1 MGEMKRILSLAFFMT
16 LCFAVSYG
24 QESRDSLVRL
34 LSADKARLVEMN
46 GKAYR
51 KVVGD
56 AVFFHNNTYLKCDSA
71 YWNVDDE
78 YIDAIGSVRIEQEN
92 TVLTGD
98 SLRYVIAENTA
109 KFRGHLVELVDRDSN
124 TLRTNYLDY
133 NTKDSVAFFYRGGA
147 MKDQDGNVI
156 ESLTGRYQSKIE
168 QFDFI
173 GQVEMFSDSLFFVCD
188 TLYYYADRDLAEFFG
203 HTAGWYD
210 LNHISSGSGW
220 YDRTTE
226 KFFFTRDVY
235 GLTEDYELWCDS
247 LNYDRYAGYAH
258 LLGEVQLL
266 DTVDNAI
273 TLAGELRYWNE
284 PRRAEL
290 YRDPA
295 VVMINEEDGVRDSIF
310 MASDTLIYYT
320 MRMCDVDSA
329 VVASAKERHESALVD
344 PLAPK
349 ASGEST
355 ASGPP
360 STGSPVSGASSE
372 SGAASSSG
380 AMSSPPAAGGSRISS
395 QTKDAV
401 SADTVASSES
411 SDTLGTAS
419 DSMAVFGTADMS
431 DSLSVADTSGSPV
444 PIGAPDSL
452 AVSDSLAVADSL
464 AVPDSLSVSDS
475 LAVSDSLTV
484 ADSLAVSDSLTV
496 ADSLAVPDSLSVSD
510 SLAVSDSLSVAD
522 SLAVV
527 PPDTTQ
533 VDFVEAYHNVRIYK
547 SDVQV
552 LCDSLLFNSIDSI
565 ARLFDAPVL
574 WYEIESQI
582 TADSMQFLMR
592 NGTLDKG
599 LLFANCF
606 VISEEEPGQYYHQV
620 KSPEMIGYFKD
631 GQIARFDALGGV
643 TAMFYVAEDSVVT
656 TMNQKECRIMT
667 GRMKDGQ
674 VQRILYTENITSDVY
689 PVRDLTPEMM
699 TLRNFNWMPDMR
711 PATRFSVTD
720 RPIRPSGRK
729 YTVPSPDFPRFKYAE
744 KYFIGYMDQVMAE
757 ITARKPL
764 IWIE

>member
-1 MGEMKRILSLAFFMT
+1 MKRILSLAFFMT

>member
-1 MGEMKRILSLAFFMT
+1 MRRILNLAFFLT
-16 LCFAVSYG
+16 LCLTVTYG

-258 LLGEVQLL
+258 LLGDVQLL

-329 VVASAKERHESALVD
+329 VVASAKERHEAALVD

-349 ASGEST
+349 TSGDST
-355 ASGPP
+355 ASEAGKTSRGP
-360 STGSPVSGASSE
+360 STGSPVSGASSVP
-372 SGAASSSG
+372 GASSSSG
-380 AMSSPPAAGGSRISS
+380 AMTSSPAAGGSRTSS
-395 QTKDAV
+395 QTRDAV
-401 SADTVASSES
+401 SADTATSSES
-411 SDTLGTAS
+411 SDTLG
-419 DSMAVFGTADMS
+419 
-431 DSLSVADTSGSPV
+431 SPV
-444 PIGAPDSL
+444 PTSAPDSL
-452 AVSDSLAVADSL
+452 AVSDSLTAADSLAVSDSL
-464 AVPDSLSVSDS
+464 AVPDSLAVSDS
-475 LAVSDSLTV
+475 LTAPDSLSVSDSLTV
-484 ADSLAVSDSLTV
+484 ADSLAVSDSLAVPDSLAV
-496 ADSLAVPDSLSVSD
+496 ADSLAVP
-510 SLAVSDSLSVAD
+510 DSLSVAD

-606 VISEEEPGQYYHQV
+606 VISEEEPGQYYHQI

-744 KYFIGYMDQVMAE
+744 KYFTGYMDQVMAE

>member
-1 MGEMKRILSLAFFMT
+1 MGEMRRILNLAFFLT
-16 LCFAVSYG
+16 LCLTVTYG

-51 KVVGD
+51 KVVGN

-147 MKDQDGNVI
+147 MKDEDGNVI

-188 TLYYYADRDLAEFFG
+188 TLYYYASRDLAEFFG

-258 LLGEVQLL
+258 LLGDVQLL

-273 TLAGELRYWNE
+273 TLAGELRYWNK

-329 VVASAKERHESALVD
+329 VVASAKERHEAALVD

-349 ASGEST
+349 TSGDST
-355 ASGPP
+355 ASGAGKTSGGP
-360 STGSPVSGASSE
+360 STGSPVSGASSVP
-372 SGAASSSG
+372 GASSSSG
-380 AMSSPPAAGGSRISS
+380 AMTSSPASGGSSTSS
-395 QTKDAV
+395 LTEDKV
-401 SADTVASSES
+401 SEGTATSSES
-411 SDTLGTAS
+411 SDTLGIET
-419 DSMAVFGTADMS
+419 DSLEVSGVDDLS

-444 PIGAPDSL
+444 PTSAADSL

-464 AVPDSLSVSDS
+464 AVPDSL
-475 LAVSDSLTV
+475 AV
-484 ADSLAVSDSLTV
+484 ADSLAVPDSLTAADSLAV
-496 ADSLAVPDSLSVSD
+496 SDSLAVPDSLSVSD

-606 VISEEEPGQYYHQV
+606 VISEEEPGQYYHQI

-729 YTVPSPDFPRFKYAE
+729 YTVPHRLHGS
-744 KYFIGYMDQVMAE
+744 GYG
-757 ITARKPL
+757 
-764 IWIE
+764 

>member
-1 MGEMKRILSLAFFMT
+1 MGEMRRILNLAFFLT
-16 LCFAVSYG
+16 LCLTVTYG

-51 KVVGD
+51 KVVGN

-147 MKDQDGNVI
+147 MKDEDGNVI

-188 TLYYYADRDLAEFFG
+188 TLYYYANRDLAEFFG

-329 VVASAKERHESALVD
+329 VVASAKERHEAALVD

-349 ASGEST
+349 TSGDST
-355 ASGPP
+355 ASGAGKTSGGP
-360 STGSPVSGASSE
+360 STGSPVSGASSVP
-372 SGAASSSG
+372 GASSSSG
-380 AMSSPPAAGGSRISS
+380 AMTSSPASGGSSTSS
-395 QTKDAV
+395 LTEDKV
-401 SADTVASSES
+401 SEGTATSSES
-411 SDTLGTAS
+411 SDTLGIET
-419 DSMAVFGTADMS
+419 
-431 DSLSVADTSGSPV
+431 
-444 PIGAPDSL
+444 DSL

-464 AVPDSLSVSDS
+464 AVPDSLAVSDS
-475 LAVSDSLTV
+475 LAVPDSL
-484 ADSLAVSDSLTV
+484 SVS
-496 ADSLAVPDSLSVSD
+496 DSLAVPDSLSVSD

-606 VISEEEPGQYYHQV
+606 VISEEEPGQYYHQI

>member
-1 MGEMKRILSLAFFMT
+1 MKRILSLAFFMT

-452 AVSDSLAVADSL
+452 AVSDSLTVADSLAVSDFLAVADSL

-484 ADSLAVSDSLTV
+484 A
-496 ADSLAVPDSLSVSD
+496 D

-606 VISEEEPGQYYHQV
+606 VISEEEPGQYYHQI

-744 KYFIGYMDQVMAE
+744 KYFTGYMDQVMAE

>member
-1 MGEMKRILSLAFFMT
+1 MRRILNLAFFLT
-16 LCFAVSYG
+16 LCLTVTYG

-51 KVVGD
+51 KVVGN

-109 KFRGHLVELVDRDSN
+109 KFRGHLVELVDRDSS

-147 MKDQDGNVI
+147 MKDEDGNVI

-173 GQVEMFSDSLFFVCD
+173 GRVEMFSDSLFFVCD
-188 TLYYYADRDLAEFFG
+188 TLYYYANRDLAEFFG

-235 GLTEDYELWCDS
+235 GLTKDYELWCDS
-247 LNYDRYAGYAH
+247 LNYDRHAGYAH

-329 VVASAKERHESALVD
+329 VVASAKERHEAALVD

-355 ASGPP
+355 ASGTP
-360 STGSPVSGASSE
+360 STGSPASGASSE

-380 AMSSPPAAGGSRISS
+380 AMSSPPAAGGSRTSS
-395 QTKDAV
+395 QTRDAV

-431 DSLSVADTSGSPV
+431 DSLSVADTPGSPV

-452 AVSDSLAVADSL
+452 AVSDSLSVSDSLAVADSL
-464 AVPDSLSVSDS
+464 AVPDSLSVPDS
-475 LAVSDSLTV
+475 LAV
-484 ADSLAVSDSLTV
+484 ADSLAVSDSLTAADSLAV
-496 ADSLAVPDSLSVSD
+496 SDSLAVPDSLS
-510 SLAVSDSLSVAD
+510 VSDSLSVAD

-606 VISEEEPGQYYHQV
+606 VISEEEPGQYYHQI

-729 YTVPSPDFPRFKYAE
+729 YTVPSSDFPRFKYAE
-744 KYFIGYMDQVMAE
+744 KYFTGYMDQVMAE

>member
-1 MGEMKRILSLAFFMT
+1 MGEMRRILNLAFFLT
-16 LCFAVSYG
+16 LCLTVTYG

-51 KVVGD
+51 KVVGN

-147 MKDQDGNVI
+147 MKDEDGNVI

-188 TLYYYADRDLAEFFG
+188 TLYYYASRDLAEFFG

-329 VVASAKERHESALVD
+329 VVASAKERHEAALVD

-349 ASGEST
+349 TSGDST
-355 ASGPP
+355 ASGAGKTSGGP
-360 STGSPVSGASSE
+360 STGSPVSGASSVP
-372 SGAASSSG
+372 GASSSSG
-380 AMSSPPAAGGSRISS
+380 AMTSSPASGGSSTSS
-395 QTKDAV
+395 LTEDKV
-401 SADTVASSES
+401 SEGTATSSES
-411 SDTLGTAS
+411 SDTLGIET
-419 DSMAVFGTADMS
+419 
-431 DSLSVADTSGSPV
+431 DSLAV
-444 PIGAPDSL
+444 PDSL
-452 AVSDSLAVADSL
+452 AVSDSLAV
-464 AVPDSLSVSDS
+464 PDSLSVS
-475 LAVSDSLTV
+475 
-484 ADSLAVSDSLTV
+484 
-496 ADSLAVPDSLSVSD
+496 DSLAVPDSLSVSD

-606 VISEEEPGQYYHQV
+606 VISEEEPGQYYHQI

-744 KYFIGYMDQVMAE
+744 KYFTGYMDQVMAE

>member
-1 MGEMKRILSLAFFMT
+1 MGEMRRILNLAFFLT
-16 LCFAVSYG
+16 LCLTVTYG

-51 KVVGD
+51 KVVGN

-147 MKDQDGNVI
+147 MKDEDGNVI

-329 VVASAKERHESALVD
+329 VVASAKERHEAALVD

-349 ASGEST
+349 TSGDST
-355 ASGPP
+355 ASGAGKTSGGP
-360 STGSPVSGASSE
+360 STGSPVSGASSVP
-372 SGAASSSG
+372 GASSSSG
-380 AMSSPPAAGGSRISS
+380 AMTSSPASGGSSTSS
-395 QTKDAV
+395 LTEDKV
-401 SADTVASSES
+401 SEGTATSSES
-411 SDTLGTAS
+411 SDTLGIET
-419 DSMAVFGTADMS
+419 
-431 DSLSVADTSGSPV
+431 
-444 PIGAPDSL
+444 DSL

-464 AVPDSLSVSDS
+464 AVPDSLAVSDS
-475 LAVSDSLTV
+475 LAVPDSL
-484 ADSLAVSDSLTV
+484 SVS
-496 ADSLAVPDSLSVSD
+496 DSLAVPDSLSVSD

-606 VISEEEPGQYYHQV
+606 VISEEEPGQYYHQI

>member
-1 MGEMKRILSLAFFMT
+1 MGEMKRILNLAFFLT
-16 LCFAVSYG
+16 LCLTVTYG

-349 ASGEST
+349 TSGDST
-355 ASGPP
+355 ASGAGKTSGGP
-360 STGSPVSGASSE
+360 STGSPVSGASSVP
-372 SGAASSSG
+372 GASSSSG
-380 AMSSPPAAGGSRISS
+380 AMTSSPASGGSSTSS
-395 QTKDAV
+395 LTEDKV
-401 SADTVASSES
+401 SEGTATSSES
-411 SDTLGTAS
+411 SDTLGTAA
-419 DSMAVFGTADMS
+419 DSMAVLGTADMS

-444 PIGAPDSL
+444 PTSAPDSL

-464 AVPDSLSVSDS
+464 AVPDSLTAADS
-475 LAVSDSLTV
+475 LSV

-496 ADSLAVPDSLSVSD
+496 ADSLAVP
-510 SLAVSDSLSVAD
+510 DSLSVAD

-606 VISEEEPGQYYHQV
+606 VISEEEPGQYYHQI

-744 KYFIGYMDQVMAE
+744 KYFTGYMDQVMAE

>member
-1 MGEMKRILSLAFFMT
+1 M
-16 LCFAVSYG
+16 
-24 QESRDSLVRL
+24 
-34 LSADKARLVEMN
+34 
-46 GKAYR
+46 
-51 KVVGD
+51 
-56 AVFFHNNTYLKCDSA
+56 
-71 YWNVDDE
+71 
-78 YIDAIGSVRIEQEN
+78 
-92 TVLTGD
+92 
-98 SLRYVIAENTA
+98 
-109 KFRGHLVELVDRDSN
+109 
-124 TLRTNYLDY
+124 
-133 NTKDSVAFFYRGGA
+133 
-147 MKDQDGNVI
+147 
-156 ESLTGRYQSKIE
+156 
-168 QFDFI
+168 
-173 GQVEMFSDSLFFVCD
+173 
-188 TLYYYADRDLAEFFG
+188 
-203 HTAGWYD
+203 
-210 LNHISSGSGW
+210 
-220 YDRTTE
+220 
-226 KFFFTRDVY
+226 
-235 GLTEDYELWCDS
+235 
-247 LNYDRYAGYAH
+247 
-258 LLGEVQLL
+258 QLL

-355 ASGPP
+355 ASGAGKTSGGP
-360 STGSPVSGASSE
+360 STGSPVSGASSVP
-372 SGAASSSG
+372 GASSSSG
-380 AMSSPPAAGGSRISS
+380 AMTSSPASGGSRTSS
-395 QTKDAV
+395 QTRDAV
-401 SADTVASSES
+401 SADTVTSSES
-411 SDTLGTAS
+411 SDTLGTAA
-419 DSMAVFGTADMS
+419 DSMAVLGTADMS

-444 PIGAPDSL
+444 PTS
-452 AVSDSLAVADSL
+452 
-464 AVPDSLSVSDS
+464 VPDS

-510 SLAVSDSLSVAD
+510 SITAADSLAVSDSLAVPDSLSVAD

-606 VISEEEPGQYYHQV
+606 VISEEEPGQYYHQI

-667 GRMKDGQ
+667 GRMKDAR
-674 VQRILYTENITSDVY
+674 RIS
-689 PVRDLTPEMM
+689 PVTYIP
-699 TLRNFNWMPDMR
+699 
-711 PATRFSVTD
+711 
-720 RPIRPSGRK
+720 
-729 YTVPSPDFPRFKYAE
+729 
-744 KYFIGYMDQVMAE
+744 
-757 ITARKPL
+757 
-764 IWIE
+764 

>member
-1 MGEMKRILSLAFFMT
+1 MGEMRRILNLAFFLT
-16 LCFAVSYG
+16 LCLTVTYG
-24 QESRDSLVRL
+24 QESRDSLVLL

-51 KVVGD
+51 KVVGN

-147 MKDQDGNVI
+147 MKDEDGNVI

-188 TLYYYADRDLAEFFG
+188 TLYYYANRDLAEFFG

-329 VVASAKERHESALVD
+329 VVASAKERHEAALVD

-349 ASGEST
+349 TSGDST
-355 ASGPP
+355 ASGAGKTSGGP
-360 STGSPVSGASSE
+360 STGSPVSGASSVP
-372 SGAASSSG
+372 GASSSSG
-380 AMSSPPAAGGSRISS
+380 AMTSSPASGGSSTSS
-395 QTKDAV
+395 LTEDKV
-401 SADTVASSES
+401 SEGTATSSES
-411 SDTLGTAS
+411 SDTLGIAA
-419 DSMAVFGTADMS
+419 DSMAVLGTADMS

-444 PIGAPDSL
+444 PTSAPDSL
-452 AVSDSLAVADSL
+452 AVSDSLSA
-464 AVPDSLSVSDS
+464 PDPLTAADS

-484 ADSLAVSDSLTV
+484 ADSLAVS
-496 ADSLAVPDSLSVSD
+496 DSLAVPDSLSVSD

-606 VISEEEPGQYYHQV
+606 VISEEEPGQYYHQI

-729 YTVPSPDFPRFKYAE
+729 YTVPSPNFPRFKYAE

>member
-1 MGEMKRILSLAFFMT
+1 M
-16 LCFAVSYG
+16 
-24 QESRDSLVRL
+24 
-34 LSADKARLVEMN
+34 
-46 GKAYR
+46 
-51 KVVGD
+51 
-56 AVFFHNNTYLKCDSA
+56 
-71 YWNVDDE
+71 
-78 YIDAIGSVRIEQEN
+78 
-92 TVLTGD
+92 
-98 SLRYVIAENTA
+98 
-109 KFRGHLVELVDRDSN
+109 
-124 TLRTNYLDY
+124 
-133 NTKDSVAFFYRGGA
+133 
-147 MKDQDGNVI
+147 
-156 ESLTGRYQSKIE
+156 
-168 QFDFI
+168 
-173 GQVEMFSDSLFFVCD
+173 
-188 TLYYYADRDLAEFFG
+188 
-203 HTAGWYD
+203 
-210 LNHISSGSGW
+210 
-220 YDRTTE
+220 
-226 KFFFTRDVY
+226 
-235 GLTEDYELWCDS
+235 
-247 LNYDRYAGYAH
+247 
-258 LLGEVQLL
+258 QLL

-329 VVASAKERHESALVD
+329 VVASAKERHEAALVD

-349 ASGEST
+349 TSGDST
-355 ASGPP
+355 ASGAGKTSGGP
-360 STGSPVSGASSE
+360 STGSPVSGASSVP
-372 SGAASSSG
+372 GASSSSG
-380 AMSSPPAAGGSRISS
+380 AMTSSPASGGSRTSS
-395 QTKDAV
+395 QTRDAV
-401 SADTVASSES
+401 SADTVTSSES
-411 SDTLGTAS
+411 SDTLGIET
-419 DSMAVFGTADMS
+419 DSLEVSGVDDLS

-444 PIGAPDSL
+444 PTSAPDSL

-464 AVPDSLSVSDS
+464 AVPDSLTAADSLSVSDS
-475 LAVSDSLTV
+475 LAVPDSL
-484 ADSLAVSDSLTV
+484 SVS
-496 ADSLAVPDSLSVSD
+496 DSLAVPDSLSVSD

-606 VISEEEPGQYYHQV
+606 VISEEEPGQYYHQI

-744 KYFIGYMDQVMAE
+744 KYFTGYMDQVMAE

>member
-51 KVVGD
+51 KVVGN

-147 MKDQDGNVI
+147 MKDEDGNVI

-188 TLYYYADRDLAEFFG
+188 TLYYYANRDLAEFFG

-355 ASGPP
+355 ASGAGKTSGGP
-360 STGSPVSGASSE
+360 STGSPVSGASSAP
-372 SGAASSSG
+372 GASSSSG
-380 AMSSPPAAGGSRISS
+380 AMTSSPASGGSRTSS
-395 QTKDAV
+395 QTRDAV
-401 SADTVASSES
+401 SADTVTSSES
-411 SDTLGTAS
+411 SDTLGIAA
-419 DSMAVFGTADMS
+419 DSMAVLGTADMS

-444 PIGAPDSL
+444 PTSVPDSL

-464 AVPDSLSVSDS
+464 
-475 LAVSDSLTV
+475 T
-484 ADSLAVSDSLTV
+484 
-496 ADSLAVPDSLSVSD
+496 
-510 SLAVSDSLSVAD
+510 VSDSLSVAD

-606 VISEEEPGQYYHQV
+606 VISEEEPGQYYHQI

-744 KYFIGYMDQVMAE
+744 KYFTGYMKQVMAE
-757 ITARKPL
+757 ISARKPL

>member
-1 MGEMKRILSLAFFMT
+1 MKRILSLAFFMT

-247 LNYDRYAGYAH
+247 LNYDRYAEYAL
-258 LLGEVQLL
+258 LLGNVQLL

-295 VVMINEEDGVRDSIF
+295 VVLINEEEGGVRDSIF
-310 MASDTLIYYT
+310 LASDTLIYYT
-320 MRMCDVDSA
+320 KRMCDVDSA
-329 VVASAKERHESALVD
+329 VLASAKERYESALVD
-344 PLAPK
+344 PLAK
-349 ASGEST
+349 ST
-355 ASGPP
+355 PQQSEAGGGQTPDSV
-360 STGSPVSGASSE
+360 SPGASSASPSSSKPQMSGMGAE
-372 SGAASSSG
+372 TGAGKSSSVSGRGAAS
-380 AMSSPPAAGGSRISS
+380 R
-395 QTKDAV
+395 
-401 SADTVASSES
+401 
-411 SDTLGTAS
+411 
-419 DSMAVFGTADMS
+419 TADSTDVHSTGNSVAVMPDSVTIAESLPVS
-431 DSLSVADTSGSPV
+431 DSLA
-444 PIGAPDSL
+444 AADSL
-452 AVSDSLAVADSL
+452 VATDSLVVSDSLAVADSL
-464 AVPDSLSVSDS
+464 AVTDS
-475 LAVSDSLTV
+475 LAV
-484 ADSLAVSDSLTV
+484 A
-496 ADSLAVPDSLSVSD
+496 
-510 SLAVSDSLSVAD
+510 
-522 SLAVV
+522 

-533 VDFVEAYHNVRIYK
+533 VDFVEAYHHVKIYK

-565 ARLFDAPVL
+565 ARLFTDPVL
-574 WYEIESQI
+574 WYEVESQI

-592 NGTLDKG
+592 DGTLDKG
-599 LLFANCF
+599 LLFGNCF
-606 VISEEEPGQYYHQV
+606 VISEEEPGQYYHQI

-631 GQIARFDALGGV
+631 GQISRFDALGGV

-674 VQRILYTENITSDVY
+674 VQRILYTENVKSDAY

-699 TLRNFNWMPDMR
+699 TLRDFNWMSDKR
-711 PATRFSVTD
+711 PATRFGVTG
-720 RPIRPSGRK
+720 RYIHPSARK
-729 YTVPSPDFPRFKYAE
+729 DAAPSPDFPRFKYAE
-744 KYFIGYMDQVMAE
+744 KYFEGYMKRIMEE
-757 ITARKPL
+757 IDFRKPL
-764 IWIE
+764 IWIK

>member
-1 MGEMKRILSLAFFMT
+1 MRRILNLAFFLT
-16 LCFAVSYG
+16 LCLTVTYG

-51 KVVGD
+51 KVVGN

-147 MKDQDGNVI
+147 MKDEDGNVI

-188 TLYYYADRDLAEFFG
+188 TLYYYASRDLAEFFG

-329 VVASAKERHESALVD
+329 VVASAKERHEAALVD

-349 ASGEST
+349 TSGDST
-355 ASGPP
+355 ASGAGKTSGGP
-360 STGSPVSGASSE
+360 STGSPVSGASSVP
-372 SGAASSSG
+372 GASSSSG
-380 AMSSPPAAGGSRISS
+380 AMTSSPASGGSSTSS
-395 QTKDAV
+395 LTEDKV
-401 SADTVASSES
+401 SEGTATSSES
-411 SDTLGTAS
+411 SDTLGIET
-419 DSMAVFGTADMS
+419 
-431 DSLSVADTSGSPV
+431 
-444 PIGAPDSL
+444 DSL

-464 AVPDSLSVSDS
+464 AVPDSLAVSDSLAVPDSLSVSDSLAVPDS
-475 LAVSDSLTV
+475 LAVSDSLAV
-484 ADSLAVSDSLTV
+484 PDSLSVS
-496 ADSLAVPDSLSVSD
+496 DSLAVPDSLSVSD

-606 VISEEEPGQYYHQV
+606 VISEEEPGQYYHQI

-656 TMNQKECRIMT
+656 TMNHRCSGYSTRRI
-667 GRMKDGQ
+667 
-674 VQRILYTENITSDVY
+674 S
-689 PVRDLTPEMM
+689 PVTYIP
-699 TLRNFNWMPDMR
+699 
-711 PATRFSVTD
+711 
-720 RPIRPSGRK
+720 
-729 YTVPSPDFPRFKYAE
+729 
-744 KYFIGYMDQVMAE
+744 
-757 ITARKPL
+757 
-764 IWIE
+764 

>member
-1 MGEMKRILSLAFFMT
+1 MRRILNLAFFLT
-16 LCFAVSYG
+16 LCLTVTYG

-51 KVVGD
+51 KVVGN

-147 MKDQDGNVI
+147 MKDEDGNVI

-188 TLYYYADRDLAEFFG
+188 TLYYYANRDLAEFFG

-329 VVASAKERHESALVD
+329 VVASAKERHEAALVD

-349 ASGEST
+349 TSGEST
-355 ASGPP
+355 ASGAGKTSGGP
-360 STGSPVSGASSE
+360 STGSPVSGASSVP
-372 SGAASSSG
+372 GASSSSG
-380 AMSSPPAAGGSRISS
+380 AMTSSPASGGSSTSS
-395 QTKDAV
+395 LTEDKV
-401 SADTVASSES
+401 SEGTATSSES
-411 SDTLGTAS
+411 SDTLGIET
-419 DSMAVFGTADMS
+419 DSLAVS
-431 DSLSVADTSGSPV
+431 DSLAVADSLAV
-444 PIGAPDSL
+444 PDSL
-452 AVSDSLAVADSL
+452 AVADSLAVPDSLAVADSL

-475 LAVSDSLTV
+475 LAVP
-484 ADSLAVSDSLTV
+484 DSLAVSDSLAV
-496 ADSLAVPDSLSVSD
+496 PDSLSVSDSLAVPDSLSVSD

-606 VISEEEPGQYYHQV
+606 VISEEEPGQYYHQI

-744 KYFIGYMDQVMAE
+744 KYFTGYMDQVMAE

>member
-1 MGEMKRILSLAFFMT
+1 MRRILSLAFFMT

-147 MKDQDGNVI
+147 MKDEDGNVI

-188 TLYYYADRDLAEFFG
+188 TLYYYANRDLAEFFG

-329 VVASAKERHESALVD
+329 VVASAKERHEAALVD

-452 AVSDSLAVADSL
+452 AVSDSLAA
-464 AVPDSLSVSDS
+464 
-475 LAVSDSLTV
+475 

-510 SLAVSDSLSVAD
+510 SLAVSDSLTVSDSLSVAD

-606 VISEEEPGQYYHQV
+606 VISEEEPGQYYHQI

-744 KYFIGYMDQVMAE
+744 KYFTGYMDQVMAE

>member
-1 MGEMKRILSLAFFMT
+1 MRRILNLAFFLT
-16 LCFAVSYG
+16 LCLTVTYG

-51 KVVGD
+51 KVVGN

-147 MKDQDGNVI
+147 MKDEDGNVI

-188 TLYYYADRDLAEFFG
+188 TLYYYANRDLAEFFG

-329 VVASAKERHESALVD
+329 VVASAKERHEAALVD

-349 ASGEST
+349 TSGDST
-355 ASGPP
+355 ASGAGKTSGGP
-360 STGSPVSGASSE
+360 STGSPVSGASSVP
-372 SGAASSSG
+372 GASSSSG
-380 AMSSPPAAGGSRISS
+380 AMTSSPASGGSSTSS
-395 QTKDAV
+395 LTEDKV
-401 SADTVASSES
+401 SEGTATSSES
-411 SDTLGTAS
+411 SDTLGIET
-419 DSMAVFGTADMS
+419 DSLEVSGVDDLS

-444 PIGAPDSL
+444 PTSAP
-452 AVSDSLAVADSL
+452 
-464 AVPDSLSVSDS
+464 DS

-496 ADSLAVPDSLSVSD
+496 ADSLAVP
-510 SLAVSDSLSVAD
+510 DSLSVAD

-606 VISEEEPGQYYHQV
+606 VISEEEPGQYYHQI

>member
-1 MGEMKRILSLAFFMT
+1 MRRILSLAFFLT
-16 LCFAVSYG
+16 LWFAVSYG

-98 SLRYVIAENTA
+98 SIRYVIAENTA

-124 TLRTNYLDY
+124 VLRTNYLDY
-133 NTKDSVAFFYRGGA
+133 NTKDSIAFFYRGGA
-147 MKDQDGNVI
+147 MKDGDGNVI
-156 ESLTGRYQSKIE
+156 ESLTGRYQSRIE

-188 TLYYYADRDLAEFFG
+188 TLYYYADRDLAEFYG
-203 HTAGWYD
+203 HTGGWYD
-210 LNHISSGSGW
+210 LNHISSGAGW
-220 YDRTTE
+220 YDRSSE

-247 LNYDRYAGYAH
+247 LNYDRYAEYAL
-258 LLGEVQLL
+258 LLGNVQLL

-295 VVMINEEDGVRDSIF
+295 VVLINEEEGGVRDSIF
-310 MASDTLIYYT
+310 LASDTLIYYT
-320 MRMCDVDSA
+320 KRMCDVDSA
-329 VVASAKERHESALVD
+329 VLASAKERYESALVD
-344 PLAPK
+344 PLAK
-349 ASGEST
+349 ST
-355 ASGPP
+355 PQQSEAGGGQTPDSV
-360 STGSPVSGASSE
+360 SPGASSASPSSSKPQMSGMGAE
-372 SGAASSSG
+372 TGAGKSSSVSGRGAAS
-380 AMSSPPAAGGSRISS
+380 R
-395 QTKDAV
+395 
-401 SADTVASSES
+401 
-411 SDTLGTAS
+411 
-419 DSMAVFGTADMS
+419 TADSTDVHSTGNSVAVMPDSVTIAESLPVS
-431 DSLSVADTSGSPV
+431 DSLA
-444 PIGAPDSL
+444 AADSL
-452 AVSDSLAVADSL
+452 VATDSLVVSDSLAVADSL
-464 AVPDSLSVSDS
+464 AVTDS
-475 LAVSDSLTV
+475 LAV
-484 ADSLAVSDSLTV
+484 A
-496 ADSLAVPDSLSVSD
+496 
-510 SLAVSDSLSVAD
+510 
-522 SLAVV
+522 

-533 VDFVEAYHNVRIYK
+533 VDFVEAYHHVKIYK

-565 ARLFDAPVL
+565 ARLFTDPVL
-574 WYEIESQI
+574 WYEVESQI

-592 NGTLDKG
+592 DGTLDKG
-599 LLFANCF
+599 LLFGNCF
-606 VISEEEPGQYYHQV
+606 VISEEEPGQYYHQI

-631 GQIARFDALGGV
+631 GQISRFDALGGV

-674 VQRILYTENITSDVY
+674 VQRILYTENVKSDAY

-699 TLRNFNWMPDMR
+699 TLRDFNWMSDKR
-711 PATRFSVTD
+711 PATRFGVTG
-720 RPIRPSGRK
+720 RYIHPSARK
-729 YTVPSPDFPRFKYAE
+729 DAAPSPDFPRFKYAE
-744 KYFIGYMDQVMAE
+744 KYFEGYMKRIMEE
-757 ITARKPL
+757 IDFRKPL
-764 IWIE
+764 IWIK